1 MRGKVTDVRGINLG
15 HVLEHHGGSKHA
27 LPITIDE
34 NGNLLR
40 YSLAK
45 ISATEVIDAPLW
57 TDDLSSLRHGFARLP
72 IEYLFHD
79 DRLNPRGIGS
89 NIRGLAIEFFA
100 KFPQLHVP
108 LAWIDSKEEGGP
120 RVRIFDGQHKAAAQ
134 VLLGVRYLPLR
145 IFVDPDP
152 DLLLTANTIEKAI
165 YSQTIFGGMLDTPD
179 DHKVEAGDNPRD
191 LVREQIVTL
200 LNIID
205 RIFVGEWDPVIG
217 SGKLESKVQ
226 KDQDVP
232 EGHLRAHRLAREE
245 IYKLGSNL
253 RSPFAKL
260 WSSRQGRFG
269 MPNGHSI
276 AVYLMRFGKV
286 LTASL

>member
-1 MRGKVTDVRGINLG
+1 M
-15 HVLEHHGGSKHA
+15 
-27 LPITIDE
+27 
-34 NGNLLR
+34 
-40 YSLAK
+40 
-45 ISATEVIDAPLW
+45 
-57 TDDLSSLRHGFARLP
+57 
-72 IEYLFHD
+72 
-79 DRLNPRGIGS
+79 
-89 NIRGLAIEFFA
+89 AIEFFA

-165 YSQTIFGGMLDTPD
+165 YSQTIFGEMLDTPD

-200 LNIID
+200 LNIIAD